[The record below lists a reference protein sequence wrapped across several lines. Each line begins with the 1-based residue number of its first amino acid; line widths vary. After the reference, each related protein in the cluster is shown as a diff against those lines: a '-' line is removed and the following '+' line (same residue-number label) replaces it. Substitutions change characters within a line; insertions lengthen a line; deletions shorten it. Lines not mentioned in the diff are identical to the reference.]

1 MGAQITAIT
10 GLQNLTNLQDFRAD
24 WNALETIDLSG
35 LTNLTYLDVSDCD
48 ELGSTGVKSMNV
60 TGCTA
65 LESLY
70 IDDNDFSAGF
80 PDLSSCTSLQYFD
93 ADQCGISGSLNL
105 SNLPALQGF
114 DLYGNGE
121 LTEVIVSSTQPL
133 GDGRNL
139 NFAACSLTQTA
150 LDNILQQLSSGSV
163 NGGYIDFSQDG
174 GGNNAVPSLNRGL
187 PALRNLV
194 DDKGWNFNG
203 DANYNVRLDNVTDV
217 YPTVQEACDAVTNN
231 YLETRYLYIGTN
243 IEIGNRI
250 FTDENLVY
258 PAPDGYFGLSG
269 DGAWSYQISGGD
281 GTIIAE
287 APCGV

>member
-1 MGAQITAIT
+1 MGAQITSIT
-10 GLQNLTNLQDFRAD
+10 GLQNLPNLQEFRAD

-105 SNLPALQGF
+105 SNLPALKGF
-114 DLYGNGE
+114 DLYDNGE
-121 LTEVIVSSTQPL
+121 LTEVIISSTQPL
-133 GDGRNL
+133 GDGNNL

-150 LDNILQQLSSGSV
+150 LDNILQQLASSSV
-163 NGGYIDFSQDG
+163 SNGYIDFSQDG
-174 GGNNAVPSLNRGL
+174 GGNNALPSLERGI
-187 PALRNLV
+187 PALATMV
-194 DDKGWNFNG
+194 DNKGWSLQAESYSETRTTTAIYG
-203 DANYNVRLDNVTDV
+203 TAL
-217 YPTVQEACDAVTNN
+217 EACTALGNN
-231 YLETRYLYIGTN
+231 ETGTFYLYTQTTT
-243 IEIGNRI
+243 EAGNRI
-250 FTDENLVY
+250 FTDSRLHY
-258 PAPDGYFGLSG
+258 PATDGFFGNVNDGLWYEVSG
-269 DGAWSYQISGGD
+269 SNGF
-281 GTIIAE
+281 IIASGS
-287 APCGV
+287 CGV